1 MVQWLKNPPSN
12 AADTGSIFGWGTEIP
27 HAMEQLSPPATITEL
42 VRSAAHVL

>member
-12 AADTGSIFGWGTEIP
+12 AADTGSILGCGTEIP
-27 HAMEQLSPPATITEL
+27 HAMEQLSPPATVTEL